1 MRPPLHH
8 QLAGLG
14 LAKTATQ
21 ETYQELEGAPQDVG
35 TPSVGQQKH
44 CTHTSDQIE
53 QGYLWRLQA

>member
-44 CTHTSDQIE
+44 CAHISD
-53 QGYLWRLQA
+53 

>member
-14 LAKTATQ
+14 LARTATQ

-35 TPSVGQQKH
+35 TLSVGQQKH
-44 CTHTSDQIE
+44 CADTLD
-53 QGYLWRLQA
+53 